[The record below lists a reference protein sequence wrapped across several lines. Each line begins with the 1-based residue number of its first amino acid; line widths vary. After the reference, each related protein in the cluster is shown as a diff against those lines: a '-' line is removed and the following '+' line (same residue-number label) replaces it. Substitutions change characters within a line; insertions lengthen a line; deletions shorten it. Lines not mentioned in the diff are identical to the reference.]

1 MNMEKYDV
9 KELVEKIYELDVKV
23 YEATGSTMGKVF
35 PAGKDLSVKKMLNH
49 IDEDTRHFIRDETIL
64 IGNMISTIKNPS
76 VAEECKKELEE
87 LNKMLAQYNPT
98 RRLPDSFVSNISEMK
113 DRFKD
118 GNHRILCIGRQYGSG
133 GHEVGMRLST
143 RLNMSYY
150 DNQIIKMACEHIG
163 RDFSSVDASQ
173 ADSKKGW
180 LNKTPFS
187 LRKFAGNDELFFA
200 QSQMIEEMAKK
211 GDCIFLGRCADVVLE
226 HADIPHISVFI
237 GAPFEERVK
246 HDMACTGAS
255 YDDTVEKVR
264 NMDRARKAYYNYYTG
279 RHWGHSENYDMCLN
293 TACYGIEGTVEVIEK
308 MFNMFN

>member
-9 KELVEKIYELDVKV
+9 RELVEKIYELDVKV

-35 PAGKDLSVKKMLNH
+35 PAGKDLSVKKMLKH
-49 IDEDTRHFIRDETIL
+49 L
-64 IGNMISTIKNPS
+64 
-76 VAEECKKELEE
+76 EECKKELEE

-98 RRLPDSFVSNISEMK
+98 RQLPDSFVSNISEMK

-143 RLNMSYY
+143 RL
-150 DNQIIKMACEHIG
+150 K
-163 RDFSSVDASQ
+163 
-173 ADSKKGW
+173 
-180 LNKTPFS
+180 
-187 LRKFAGNDELFFA
+187 
-200 QSQMIEEMAKK
+200 MIEEMAKK

>member
-9 KELVEKIYELDVKV
+9 RELVEKIYELDVKV

-35 PAGKDLSVKKMLNH
+35 PAGKDLSVKKMLKH
-49 IDEDTRHFIRDETIL
+49 LDEDKRHFIRDETIL
-64 IGNMISTIKNPS
+64 IGNI
-76 VAEECKKELEE
+76 AEECKKELEE

-98 RRLPDSFVSNISEMK
+98 RQLPDSFVSNISEMK

-163 RDFSSVDASQ
+163 RDFSSVDA
-173 ADSKKGW
+173 
-180 LNKTPFS
+180 
-187 LRKFAGNDELFFA
+187 
-200 QSQMIEEMAKK
+200 
-211 GDCIFLGRCADVVLE
+211 
-226 HADIPHISVFI
+226 
-237 GAPFEERVK
+237 
-246 HDMACTGAS
+246 